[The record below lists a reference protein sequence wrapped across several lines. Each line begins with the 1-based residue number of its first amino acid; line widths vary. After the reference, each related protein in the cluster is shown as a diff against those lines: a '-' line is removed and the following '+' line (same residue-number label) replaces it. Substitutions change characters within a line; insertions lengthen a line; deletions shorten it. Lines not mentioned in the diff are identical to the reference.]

1 VIVPTRR
8 AADGSKVLALPKG
21 HPESG
26 EGPAE
31 AALREVR
38 DALADA
44 GARGVRDAYLLTT
57 TADRWFRRLGFVP
70 VERSALPA
78 ALAGSEELK
87 GACPAS
93 AVAMHRALA
102 ETPGALPRAV
112 PF

>member
-1 VIVPTRR
+1 
-8 AADGSKVLALPKG
+8 
-21 HPESG
+21 
-26 EGPAE
+26 
-31 AALREVR
+31 
-38 DALADA
+38 
-44 GARGVRDAYLLTT
+44 RDAYLLTT